1 MGQLKMFLNS
11 KYAKVELIT
20 QLLTFQS
27 GTWFDVYNKTH
38 WIFVIETALRKILFN
53 FIVNNLESYLVR
65 FTTTMIEL
73 FVKIQDWHWIFFRI
87 KASSQMLNMV
97 LNLSL
102 VTTLNLD
109 KRLQRRNQSSVK
121 RLIRKVFISKIA
133 ND

>member
-27 GTWFDVYNKTH
+27 GTWFDVHNKTH

-87 KASSQMLNMV
+87 KAPSQMLNMV

-121 RLIRKVFISKIA
+121 RLIRKAFISKIA

>member
-38 WIFVIETALRKILFN
+38 WIFVIETALWKILFN

-87 KASSQMLNMV
+87 KAPSQMLNMV

>member
-38 WIFVIETALRKILFN
+38 WIFVIETALQKILFN

-87 KASSQMLNMV
+87 KAPSQMLNMV

>member
-27 GTWFDVYNKTH
+27 GTWFDVYNKTY

-87 KASSQMLNMV
+87 KAPSQMLNMV